1 MKKNISKLISMLTLA
16 AILPM
21 ASGFCFMAVFASPLV
36 QVRTASAA
44 VIGQTAMED
53 DGACTRSQADQP
65 QADPAP
71 EMPLPS
77 HDKSLLPCCFDGSH
91 SGILA
96 ISQSLDISKAFA
108 SAIIIGDK
116 PLIISPE
123 LAAYYNPIAPPANLH
138 IVRTTILRL

>member
-1 MKKNISKLISMLTLA
+1 MKKNISKLISILTLA

-21 ASGFCFMAVFASPLV
+21 ASGFCFMAVFASPLI
-36 QVRTASAA
+36 QVHTASAE

-65 QADPAP
+65 QADSAP
-71 EMPLPS
+71 VIPMPS
-77 HDKSLLPCCFDGSH
+77 HNNSLPCCEDGSH

-96 ISQSLDISKAFA
+96 ISQSLEISKAFA
-108 SAIIIGDK
+108 SAIIIDDK
-116 PLIISPE
+116 PLIAPPE
-123 LAAYYNPIAPPANLH
+123 TVAYYSPIAAPPNLH

>member
-1 MKKNISKLISMLTLA
+1 MKKSHNKLISILTLA

-36 QVRTASAA
+36 QVRTASVA
-44 VIGQTAMED
+44 VIEQTAMED
-53 DGACTRSQADQP
+53 DGACSRSQADQP
-65 QADPAP
+65 QTDPAP
-71 EMPLPS
+71 AMPLPS

-108 SAIIIGDK
+108 AAIIIGDK
-116 PLIISPE
+116 QLIASPE
-123 LAAYYNPIAPPANLH
+123 TVAYYSPIAAPPNLH

>member
-36 QVRTASAA
+36 QVRTASVA

-53 DGACTRSQADQP
+53 DGACTRGQAEQP
-65 QADPAP
+65 QTDPAP
-71 EMPLPS
+71 EMPMPS
-77 HDKSLLPCCFDGSH
+77 HNNSFMPCCFDGSH

-116 PLIISPE
+116 PFIIPPE
-123 LAAYYNPIAPPANLH
+123 TVAYYSPIAAPPNLH